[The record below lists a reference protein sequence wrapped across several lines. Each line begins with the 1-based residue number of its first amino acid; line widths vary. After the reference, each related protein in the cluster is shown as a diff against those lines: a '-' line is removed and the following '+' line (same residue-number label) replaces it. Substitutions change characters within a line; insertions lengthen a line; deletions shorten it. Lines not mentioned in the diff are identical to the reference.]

1 MILQDVIA
9 ESAAEIL
16 TIVNVEPIKIT
27 GISDNSKDVKE
38 GYLFVAVSG
47 YSVDGHGYIKDA
59 VRLGAAAIIGEQ
71 DIMNLEIPYIQVKNS
86 RKVLGLVA
94 KKFYVYFFTH
104 YSKMKQKMLNK
115 EEVFQRSLNFSI

>member
-16 TIVNVEPIKIT
+16 TLVDVEPIMIT

-38 GYLFVAVSG
+38 GYLFVALSG

-59 VRLGAAAIIGEQ
+59 VRLGAAAVIGEQ
-71 DIMNLEIPYIQVKNS
+71 DIMNLKIPYIIDYAHTADAFFHTLQTVKEC
-86 RKVLGLVA
+86 GA
-94 KKFYVYFFTH
+94 KRILHIFGF
-104 YSKMKQKMLNK
+104 
-115 EEVFQRSLNFSI
+115 R